1 MNKKKESLA
10 QSDKSG
16 EGVVNVAK
24 GTAKKKSGLRSD
36 EVDRRFFL
44 SYHAQW

>member
-1 MNKKKESLA
+1 MNKKKESFA

-24 GTAKKKSGLRSD
+24 GAAKKKWI
-36 EVDRRFFL
+36 
-44 SYHAQW
+44 AQR